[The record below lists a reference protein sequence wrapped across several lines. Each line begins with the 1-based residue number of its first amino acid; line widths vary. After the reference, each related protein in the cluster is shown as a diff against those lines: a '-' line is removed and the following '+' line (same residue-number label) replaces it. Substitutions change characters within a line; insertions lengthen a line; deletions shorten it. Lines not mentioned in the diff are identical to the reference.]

1 MEFNV
6 GMTGQG
12 RIYWP
17 AANDVWQNFY
27 ALLNSS
33 VTFRAGN
40 ASLSIWGKNLTA
52 TKYNAFYFETL
63 NATNV
68 MSQSAFIE
76 RGRPLTFGADV
87 VVKF

>member
-12 RIYWP
+12 RIYWTE
-17 AANDVWQNFY
+17 ANDVWQNFY

-40 ASLSIWGKNLTA
+40 ASLSVWGKNLTA

-68 MSQSAFIE
+68 MAQSAFVE
-76 RGRPLTFGADV
+76 RGRPITFGADV